1 MLEGHLLHVCAS
13 TNPAPCSPGR
23 CLSVPGS
30 KSCHSTS
37 GIPIL
42 LERKVLK
49 GNLLTSSARWPSS
62 ISLWGWSVIT
72 SSPSRWCS
80 WTSSS
85 PTPTGSWRWKVRRV
99 FSMEQLL
106 KYTQDQVLIFL
117 KAFWS
122 RTLIKLY
129 YDNEQPDFSKLKS
142 VWSTISLA
150 PCPSVGC
157 WRGWRCSSTSW
168 PSYSPCL
175 IERWALEMSD
185 LGPGPTSWP
194 SSPCPTRTSHC
205 SRTLSRV
212 EVIPIRILPLE
223 IAGLQFCTQSFS
235 SQGALPLLPPEG
247 CEELVLLDHV
257 DLIFT
262 YGGMFPWNS
271 SNEEMWLHLAHVPHD
286 PGNPLTKTTVRKLL
300 LLQAG

>member
-1 MLEGHLLHVCAS
+1 MFL
-13 TNPAPCSPGR
+13 N
-23 CLSVPGS
+23 
-30 KSCHSTS
+30 
-37 GIPIL
+37 IL
-42 LERKVLK
+42 F
-49 GNLLTSSARWPSS
+49 TD
-62 ISLWGWSVIT
+62 
-72 SSPSRWCS
+72 
-80 WTSSS
+80 
-85 PTPTGSWRWKVRRV
+85 PTGSWRWKVRRV

-142 VWSTISLA
+142 VWSTMSLA

-157 WRGWRCSSTSW
+157 WRGWRCSSTPW

-235 SQGALPLLPPEG
+235 SQGALPLLPTEG

-257 DLIFT
+257 DLIV
-262 YGGMFPWNS
+262 
-271 SNEEMWLHLAHVPHD
+271 EEPITRLD
-286 PGNPLTKTTVRKLL
+286 PDYKSCYS
-300 LLQAG
+300 LQAGFRIQTSLPFAPNGYKWRNVSLKFFQLRNVATPGSCPTWSREPFN

>member
-1 MLEGHLLHVCAS
+1 MFL
-13 TNPAPCSPGR
+13 N
-23 CLSVPGS
+23 
-30 KSCHSTS
+30 
-37 GIPIL
+37 IL
-42 LERKVLK
+42 F
-49 GNLLTSSARWPSS
+49 TD
-62 ISLWGWSVIT
+62 
-72 SSPSRWCS
+72 
-80 WTSSS
+80 
-85 PTPTGSWRWKVRRV
+85 PTGSWRWKVKRV

-106 KYTQDQVLIFL
+106 RYTQDQVLIFL

-157 WRGWRCSSTSW
+157 WRGWRCSSTPR
-168 PSYSPCL
+168 PSYSSSPCL

-235 SQGALPLLPPEG
+235 SQWGSPPATHRGVWRAGPTRSCCSYRWGTYHQARSRLQELLFIASGLSYPDLPP
-247 CEELVLLDHV
+247 
-257 DLIFT
+257 F
-262 YGGMFPWNS
+262 
-271 SNEEMWLHLAHVPHD
+271 AHNGYIWRNVSLKFFQRRNVVT
-286 PGNPLTKTTVRKLL
+286 PGSCSTWPREPFN
-300 LLQAG
+300 

>member
-1 MLEGHLLHVCAS
+1 MSNQIFQSWNLSGLQCPS
-13 TNPAPCSPGR
+13 PPAPLWGADGGGGAHQLLGP
-23 CLSVPGS
+23 
-30 KSCHSTS
+30 
-37 GIPIL
+37 PIL
-42 LERKVLK
+42 L
-49 GNLLTSSARWPSS
+49 
-62 ISLWGWSVIT
+62 
-72 SSPSRWCS
+72 
-80 WTSSS
+80 
-85 PTPTGSWRWKVRRV
+85 
-99 FSMEQLL
+99 
-106 KYTQDQVLIFL
+106 
-117 KAFWS
+117 
-122 RTLIKLY
+122 
-129 YDNEQPDFSKLKS
+129 
-142 VWSTISLA
+142 VW
-150 PCPSVGC
+150 
-157 WRGWRCSSTSW
+157 
-168 PSYSPCL
+168 
-175 IERWALEMSD
+175 ERWALEMSD

-257 DLIFT
+257 DLVVT

-300 LLQAG
+300 VLQAGLHNQVCSI